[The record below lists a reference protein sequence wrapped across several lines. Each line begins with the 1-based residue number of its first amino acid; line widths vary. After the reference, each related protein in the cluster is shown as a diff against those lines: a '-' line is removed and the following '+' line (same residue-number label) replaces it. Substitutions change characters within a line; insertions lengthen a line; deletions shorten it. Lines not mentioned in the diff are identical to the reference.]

1 MSIADGIPCPD
12 PHIRLSQ
19 GPETRMCPFTLPLFE
34 SGILAHLDCI
44 DEEDLQ
50 QREVQVVEHI
60 QDITLYRHLDNIW
73 VKEGWRDLGGMEKL
87 LEQRRQSETE
97 PYIELLFT
105 KVGSIMR
112 QILSGH
118 RLVIY

>member
-1 MSIADGIPCPD
+1 
-12 PHIRLSQ
+12 
-19 GPETRMCPFTLPLFE
+19 MCPFTLPLFE
-34 SGILAHLDCI
+34 FGILAHLDCI
-44 DEEDLQ
+44 DKEDLQ

-60 QDITLYRHLDNIW
+60 QDITLHRHLDNIW

-97 PYIELLFT
+97 PCIELLFT